1 MRTLLPIILT
11 LLCSIGQ
18 AQTYFYIDAIAVQPG
33 TPTELDPVV
42 VRLSGALAGT
52 GVTVNSV
59 DAVVNGSTVNIS
71 IDVSDNGGATVIVP
85 HSETLEL
92 GTLETGTYTIV
103 VEGDFVGDFAPAE
116 EHQFVVGSGGVCADL
131 ELGPIY
137 WHALADTAFVLTV
150 RNPTSELFPYPNF
163 ILFNE
168 AGVPLAVSEVEL
180 FGLPAETSVHIL
192 RLVDGVTP
200 PAGTFSGRLLLLTGF
215 GAEQACTWDRLIDP
229 CPPPPCVTVQ
239 PFIRNGSG
247 APAFGTFNW
256 GILQNGQIIASGTF
270 EVTADQQFDADSVC
284 IAPGSY
290 TMFCGY
296 DGGPSQGTLEF
307 GLWAGPGQET
317 PTRVV
322 SNLLPSS
329 IDIRLY
335 RSCVDPLLAIPDNN
349 HAQVQVV
356 AAGEQLVVRSLTE
369 PVALVTVR
377 DIQGRLV
384 SLSPAGAMERT
395 IDMAPFP
402 MGIHIVE
409 VTLVSGSRHVQRV
422 LIGGQG

>member
-1 MRTLLPIILT
+1 MRTLLPIILS

-18 AQTYFYIDAIAVQPG
+18 AQTYFYIDAITVQPG

-52 GVTVNSV
+52 GVTVNNV

-85 HSETLEL
+85 HSETIEL
-92 GTLETGTYTIV
+92 GTLEAGTYTIV
-103 VEGDFVGDFAPAE
+103 LDGAFVGDFAPEE

-137 WHALADTAFVLTV
+137 WHALADTALVLTV
-150 RNPTSELFPYPNF
+150 QNPTSELFPYPNF

-168 AGVPLAVSEVEL
+168 VGDPLAVSEVEL

-200 PAGTFSGRLLLLTGF
+200 PVGAFTGRLLLLTGF
-215 GAEQACTWDRLIDP
+215 GAEQACNWERLIEL
-229 CPPPPCVTVQ
+229 CPPPPCVPVQ
-239 PFIRNGSG
+239 PFIRNESG
-247 APAFGTFNW
+247 LPAFGTFNW
-256 GILQNGQIIASGTF
+256 GILQNGQIVASGTF
-270 EVTADQQFDADSVC
+270 EITAAQQFDADSVC

-296 DGGPSQGTLEF
+296 DGGPSQGTLDF

-335 RSCVDPLLAIPDNN
+335 RSCIDPLLTAPD
-349 HAQVQVV
+349 HEHSPVQVM
-356 AAGEQLVVRSLTE
+356 ATGDRLVVRSLTD
-369 PVALVTVR
+369 PVGMVTVR
-377 DIQGRLV
+377 DVQGRLL
-384 SLSPAGAMERT
+384 SLSRAGAMERT
-395 IDMAPFP
+395 MDMTPFP
-402 MGIHIVE
+402 QGIYIVE
-409 VTLVSGSRHVQRV
+409 VTLVSGNRHVQRV
-422 LIGGQG
+422 LIGGRG

>member
-1 MRTLLPIILT
+1 MRTLLPIVLS

-18 AQTYFYIDAIAVQPG
+18 AQTYFYIDAIAVQPE

-52 GVTVNSV
+52 GVIVNSV

-92 GTLETGTYTIV
+92 GTLEAGTYTIV
-103 VEGDFVGDFAPAE
+103 VDGAFVGDFAPE
-116 EHQFVVGSGGVCADL
+116 QEHQFVVGSGGFCADL
-131 ELGPIY
+131 ELGPIH
-137 WHALADTAFVLTV
+137 WHALADTAVVLTV

-168 AGVPLAVSEVEL
+168 GGELLAVSEVEL

-192 RLVDGVTP
+192 RLVDGVTAP
-200 PAGTFSGRLLLLTGF
+200 VGAFSGRLLLLTGF
-215 GAEQACTWDRLIDP
+215 GAEQACTWERLIDL
-229 CPPPPCVTVQ
+229 CPPPPCVPVR
-239 PFIRNGSG
+239 PFIRNESG
-247 APAFGTFNW
+247 TPAFGTFNW
-256 GILQNGQIIASGTF
+256 GILQNGQIVTSGTF
-270 EVTADQQFDADSVC
+270 EVTADQEFDSDSVC

-296 DGGPSQGTLEF
+296 DGGASQGTLEF
-307 GLWAGPGQET
+307 GLWAGPDQET

-329 IDIRLY
+329 IDFRLY
-335 RSCVDPLLAIPDNN
+335 RSCIDPLLAIPDYK
-349 HAQVQVV
+349 HEQVQVL
-356 AAGEQLVVRSLTE
+356 AAGERLVVRSLTE
-369 PVALVTVR
+369 PVGMVTVR
-377 DIQGRLV
+377 DVQGRLLLF
-384 SLSPAGAMERT
+384 SRAGAMERT
-395 IDMAPFP
+395 MDMTPFP
-402 MGIHIVE
+402 QGIYIVE
-409 VTLVSGSRHVQRV
+409 VTLVSGNRHVQRV